1 MQKCGYGTTHLRPL
15 ASEAEAAVVL
25 GPFVPA

>member
-1 MQKCGYGTTHLRPL
+1 MQKCEHGTTHFRPL

-25 GPFVPA
+25 GPLVPA